1 MGRKITLLML
11 LSIVLS
17 MVISM
22 AYAQERPS
30 VGLVLSGGGAKG
42 SAHIGVLKVLEK
54 NRIPVD
60 YVTGTSIG
68 SYVGGMYALG
78 YTATEIEDIMLNSPW
93 AEGYSDTIPRED
105 LSFRDKQHRDK
116 FNIPINVG
124 YKDGGLAAPSG
135 LLRGQTMSQLLRDST
150 DLVEQFGDFDDLAI
164 PFRAVATDLTTSHAV
179 ILAKGSIVKAMQAS
193 ATVPGALQPAEID
206 GKLLVDG
213 GISNNMPIDVIKA
226 MGADVVIAIDIG
238 SPLASKEELDS
249 TIAVLEQLSTILTMA
264 TTQHQKTLL
273 VEGDVLIRPAIDD
286 MSTTDFEI
294 MPQALEAGRIAGEAA
309 LPMLAHLGVSEK
321 EYQQYQADKKQIK
334 NRLVNQVNRPATQI
348 VFVNDSKVS
357 ERLLREELN
366 LKEGEVITKE
376 ALEAGVKRLYSLN
389 KFERVDAEF
398 EDTEEGRILTINTH
412 AKSWGP
418 NYFDVG
424 FNWEDDFTLDSA
436 ITLSLAYTMG
446 ELTNN
451 GGEWRNEVQLG
462 YEKRISTE
470 FYQPFSKDQDYY
482 GRVHYE
488 YEIKDWD
495 FYDGNEREYEL
506 KNALHQFA
514 VGVGYN
520 YSHAGLIELGA
531 VGEAGTLSNRAV
543 SQIDLDYKSKGG
555 YFMATFDTLN
565 SISFPTEGQRLTFKA
580 SVRDEEYKGAIIEDS
595 GELSWHYE
603 ADWKGALKLGNHA
616 IVGKVELATVD
627 VDREFTLHVSELGG
641 FLNLSG
647 YHKGALAGAH
657 KAFGALIYQYDLGRD
672 VLLSD
677 VPLYLGTSF
686 EGGNVWVNRDNVDLD
701 DLIYAGS
708 LYLGTDTSWG
718 PAALGVGFTDTGEQA
733 FYLFI
738 GKNF

>member
-1 MGRKITLLML
+1 MGRKIALLLL
-11 LSIVLS
+11 LSLTTS
-17 MVISM
+17 FT
-22 AYAQERPS
+22 YAKERPT

-42 SAHIGVLKVLEK
+42 SAHIGILKVLEQ

-78 YTATEIEDIMLNSPW
+78 YTADEIETIMLNSPW

-105 LSFRDKQHRDK
+105 LTYRDKQHRDK
-116 FNIPINVG
+116 FNIPLNVG

-135 LLRGQTMSQLLRDST
+135 LLRGQTMSQLLQHST

-164 PFRAVATDLTTSHAV
+164 PYRAVATDLSTSHAV
-179 ILAKGSIVKAMQAS
+179 VLDKGSIVKAMQAS

-213 GISNNMPIDVIKA
+213 GISNNMPIDVVKA
-226 MGADVVIAIDIG
+226 MGADVVIAVDIG
-238 SPLASKEELDS
+238 SPLATKEQLDS
-249 TIAVLEQLSTILTMA
+249 TIAVLEQLSTILTKA
-264 TTQHQKTLL
+264 TTEEQKTYLTD
-273 VEGDVLIRPAIDD
+273 GDVLIRPAIDD

-294 MPQALEAGRIAGEAA
+294 MPQALEAGTIAGNAA
-309 LPMLAHLGVSEK
+309 LPMLAHLSISEDD
-321 EYQQYQADKKQIK
+321 YQAYQDKKRRAK
-334 NRLVNQVNRPATQI
+334 LVFVNQVNRPSTKI
-348 VFVNDSKVS
+348 VFDNNSKVS
-357 ERLLREELN
+357 ERLLREELG

-376 ALEAGVKRLYSLN
+376 ELNAAIKRLYSLN

-398 EDTEEGRILTINTH
+398 EDTEEGRVLTVSTH

-446 ELTNN
+446 ELTDN
-451 GGEWRNEVQLG
+451 GGEWRNEMQLG
-462 YEKRISTE
+462 FEKRISTE
-470 FYQPFSKDQDYY
+470 FYQPFSKDQDFY
-482 GRVHYE
+482 GRAIYE

-495 FYDGNEREYEL
+495 FYDGNDRLYEL
-506 KNALHQFA
+506 KNSLNQFSM
-514 VGVGYN
+514 GVGYN
-520 YSHAGLIELGA
+520 YSHAGLIEIGA
-531 VGEAGTLSNRAV
+531 VGELGTLSNRAV
-543 SQIDLDYKSKGG
+543 SEIDLDYDSVGG
-555 YFMATFDTLN
+555 YFLMTYDTLN

-580 SVRDEEYKGAIIEDS
+580 AVRDEKYSGAVVNDS
-595 GELSWHYE
+595 DQLAWQFE
-603 ADWKGALKLGNHA
+603 ADWKGALNLGNHA
-616 IVGKVELATVD
+616 IVGKAAITTVD
-627 VDREFTLHVSELGG
+627 VDRDFTIHVAELGG

-647 YHKGALAGAH
+647 YHKGALAGPH

-677 VPLYLGTSF
+677 VPLYLGASI
-686 EGGNVWVNRDNVDLD
+686 EAGNVWLLKDDIDLD
-701 DLIYAGS
+701 DLIYASS

-718 PAALGVGFTDTGEQA
+718 PAALGFGFTDTGEQA

>member
-1 MGRKITLLML
+1 MGRKIALLLL
-11 LSIVLS
+11 LSLTTS
-17 MVISM
+17 FT
-22 AYAQERPS
+22 YAKERPT

-42 SAHIGVLKVLEK
+42 SAHIGILKVLEQ

-78 YTATEIEDIMLNSPW
+78 YTADEIETIMLNSPW

-105 LSFRDKQHRDK
+105 LTYRDKQHRDK
-116 FNIPINVG
+116 FNIPLNVG

-135 LLRGQTMSQLLRDST
+135 LLRGQTMSQLLQHST

-164 PFRAVATDLTTSHAV
+164 PYRAVATDLSTSHAV
-179 ILAKGSIVKAMQAS
+179 VLDKGSIVKAMQAS

-213 GISNNMPIDVIKA
+213 GISNNMPIDVVKA
-226 MGADVVIAIDIG
+226 MGADVVIAVDIG
-238 SPLASKEELDS
+238 SPLATKEQLDS
-249 TIAVLEQLSTILTMA
+249 TIAVLEQLSTILTKA
-264 TTQHQKTLL
+264 TTEEQKTYLTD
-273 VEGDVLIRPAIDD
+273 GDVLIRPAIDD

-294 MPQALEAGRIAGEAA
+294 MPQALEAGTIAGNAA
-309 LPMLAHLGVSEK
+309 LPMLAHLSISEAD
-321 EYQQYQADKKQIK
+321 YQAYQDKKRRAK
-334 NRLVNQVNRPATQI
+334 LVFVNQVNRPSTKI
-348 VFVNDSKVS
+348 VFDNNSKVS
-357 ERLLREELN
+357 ERLLREKLG

-376 ALEAGVKRLYSLN
+376 ELNAAIKRLYSLN

-398 EDTEEGRILTINTH
+398 EDTEEGRVLTVSTH

-446 ELTNN
+446 ELTDN
-451 GGEWRNEVQLG
+451 GGEWRNEMQLG
-462 YEKRISTE
+462 FEKRISTE
-470 FYQPFSKDQDYY
+470 FYQPFSKDQDFY
-482 GRVHYE
+482 GRALYE

-495 FYDGNEREYEL
+495 FYDGNDRLYEL
-506 KNALHQFA
+506 KNSLNQFSM
-514 VGVGYN
+514 GVGYN
-520 YSHAGLIELGA
+520 YSHAGLIEIGA
-531 VGEAGTLSNRAV
+531 VGELGTLSNRAV
-543 SQIDLDYKSKGG
+543 SEIDLDYDSVGG
-555 YFMATFDTLN
+555 YFLMTYDTLN

-580 SVRDEEYKGAIIEDS
+580 AVRDEKYSGAVVNDS
-595 GELSWHYE
+595 DQLAWQFE
-603 ADWKGALKLGNHA
+603 ADWKGALNLGNHA
-616 IVGKVELATVD
+616 IVGKAAITTVD
-627 VDREFTLHVSELGG
+627 VDRDFTIHVAELGG

-647 YHKGALAGAH
+647 YHKGALAGPH

-677 VPLYLGTSF
+677 VPLYLGASI
-686 EGGNVWVNRDNVDLD
+686 EAGNVWLLKDDIDLD
-701 DLIYAGS
+701 DLIYASS

-718 PAALGVGFTDTGEQA
+718 PAALGFGFTDTGEQA

>member
-1 MGRKITLLML
+1 MGRKIALLIF
-11 LSIVLS
+11 LSLVTS
-17 MVISM
+17 FVQ
-22 AYAQERPS
+22 AKERPS
-30 VGLVLSGGGAKG
+30 VGIVLSGGGAKG
-42 SAHIGVLKVLEK
+42 SAHIGVLKVLEQH
-54 NRIPVD
+54 RIPID

-78 YTATEIEDIMLNSPW
+78 YTAAEIEEIMLSSPW
-93 AEGYSDTIPRED
+93 AEGYSDTIPREN
-105 LSFRDKQHRDK
+105 LTYRDKQHRDK

-124 YKDGGLAAPSG
+124 YKNGGLTAPSG
-135 LLRGQTMSQLLRDST
+135 LLRGQTMSQLLRYST

-164 PFRAVATDLTTSHAV
+164 PYRAVATNLATSHAV
-179 ILAKGSIVKAMQAS
+179 VLEKGSIVKAMQAS

-206 GKLLVDG
+206 GMLLVDG

-264 TTQHQKTLL
+264 TTEHQKTLL
-273 VEGDVLIRPAIDD
+273 AEGDVLIRPAIDG
-286 MSTTDFEI
+286 MSTTDFAI

-309 LPMLAHLGVSEK
+309 LPMLAHLSVSEQ
-321 EYQQYQADKKQIK
+321 EYQQYQADKKQVK
-334 NRLVNQVNRPATQI
+334 TLLVNQLNRPSTKI
-348 VFVNDSKVS
+348 VFDNDSKVS
-357 ERLLREELN
+357 EKLLRETLD
-366 LKEGEVITKE
+366 LDEGEVITKE
-376 ALEAGVKRLYSLN
+376 SLEEGIKRLYSLN

-398 EDTEEGRILTINTH
+398 EDTEEGRVLTVNTR

-418 NYFDVG
+418 NYFDIG

-446 ELTNN
+446 ELTEN
-451 GGEWRNEVQLG
+451 GGEWRNEIDLG

-470 FYQPFSKDQDYY
+470 FYQPLSRDQDFYS
-482 GRVHYE
+482 RVSYE

-495 FYDGNEREYEL
+495 FYDGNDRLYEL
-506 KNALHQFA
+506 KNTLNQ
-514 VGVGYN
+514 VQIGIGYN
-520 YSHAGLIELGA
+520 YSHAGLIEIGA
-531 VGEAGTLSNRAV
+531 VGEIGDLSNRAV
-543 SQIDLDYKSKGG
+543 SSIDLDYESIGG
-555 YFMATFDTLN
+555 YFAFSFDTLN

-580 SVRDEEYKGAIIEDS
+580 SIRDERYKGAIEEKSD
-595 GELSWHYE
+595 ELSLQYE

-616 IVGKVELATVD
+616 IVGKVALATVD

-657 KAFGALIYQYDLGRD
+657 KVFGALIYQYDLGRD

-686 EGGNVWVNRDNVDLD
+686 ETGNVWINKDDIDLD

-708 LYLGTDTSWG
+708 VYLGTDTSWG
-718 PAALGVGFTDTGEQA
+718 PAALGFGFTDTGEQA
-733 FYLFI
+733 FYLFV